1 MEVSNRANAKYH
13 KILVAHCS
21 QVATICWY
29 FGFARFQTLI
39 DLSAE
44 FLKYHHVE
52 TMNNYSVTVL
62 WARNL
67 KKMKIK
73 RNARVSLAVVTVSL
87 ISSHFLIAFRVNV
100 NNILRSVRQD
110 ARKRSF
116 FNILFIVRAYCRV
129 NWNTPIWP
137 KGDFDKNYF

>member
-13 KILVAHCS
+13 KILVAHCF

-29 FGFARFQTLI
+29 FRFARFQTLI
-39 DLSAE
+39 DLNFWSIITS
-44 FLKYHHVE
+44 KQ
-52 TMNNYSVTVL
+52 MNNYSVTVL